1 MSTEYQYGP
10 WSPTIDPLE
19 QGKQLRSLCAIA
31 HLQLG
36 PNHPLT
42 PALRAAE
49 DSQEAL
55 DLAYGLVEALP
66 ALTRRR
72 LLSSFAAV
80 TWRQRSRLAPAPS
93 NAPCKTVAA

>member
-1 MSTEYQYGP
+1 MSIEYQYGP
-10 WSPTIDPLE
+10 FSPAIDAVE
-19 QGKQLRSLCAIA
+19 RGKQLRALCAIS

-49 DSQEAL
+49 NGQEEL
-55 DLAYGLVEALP
+55 ELAYGLVEALP

-72 LLSSFAAV
+72 LLSSFAAINYV
-80 TWRQRSRLAPAPS
+80 PR
-93 NAPCKTVAA
+93 KKVAA